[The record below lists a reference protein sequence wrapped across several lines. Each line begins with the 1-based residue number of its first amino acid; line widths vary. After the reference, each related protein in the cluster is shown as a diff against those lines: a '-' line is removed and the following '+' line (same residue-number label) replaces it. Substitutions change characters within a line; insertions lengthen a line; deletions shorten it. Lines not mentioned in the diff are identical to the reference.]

1 MYPRSPA
8 AIFAA
13 LALNWRRAAHLF
25 AFALALVMVSLP
37 GRALASDADVQTSW
51 RLLDYIGVDY
61 AGAVADGKVIS
72 SAEYGEMTEFA
83 AQVETR
89 LKALPAKPAKADLL
103 RRSATLR
110 SAIAAKSA
118 PAVVAEQS
126 HLLAS
131 ALLAAYPVPLAPGT
145 PPDLNR
151 AAKLYAENC
160 ASCHGVNGDGRGR
173 DAAKL
178 DPPPIAFTDKERA
191 DQRSLFGLYQVISQG
206 LDGTAMQS
214 FEALPEADRWAL
226 AFYAGHF
233 AYPDAAAS
241 EGERLWRERADI
253 RSKYPNLAAL
263 VGTTPAA
270 LARDLGPKTL
280 RCSRPFC
287 ADIRMPSPLVP
298 TARLRLRA
306 NASPKA

>member
-118 PAVVAEQS
+118 PAVVA
-126 HLLAS
+126 
-131 ALLAAYPVPLAPGT
+131 
-145 PPDLNR
+145 
-151 AAKLYAENC
+151 
-160 ASCHGVNGDGRGR
+160 
-173 DAAKL
+173 
-178 DPPPIAFTDKERA
+178 
-191 DQRSLFGLYQVISQG
+191 
-206 LDGTAMQS
+206 
-214 FEALPEADRWAL
+214 
-226 AFYAGHF
+226 
-233 AYPDAAAS
+233 
-241 EGERLWRERADI
+241 
-253 RSKYPNLAAL
+253 
-263 VGTTPAA
+263 
-270 LARDLGPKTL
+270 
-280 RCSRPFC
+280 
-287 ADIRMPSPLVP
+287 
-298 TARLRLRA
+298 
-306 NASPKA
+306 